1 MRMHN
6 ADETCGVARAAL
18 VLGDWWNVL
27 VLREVARGH
36 VRFDALAAEI
46 GLSRKVLTERLGGL
60 VAQGVLRRSLYQRRP
75 VRYEYLL
82 TDSGTALLPLLVAMQ
97 DWGDRWVLGDGT
109 LTATADA
116 DGAEHARVHALPGT
130 RLPDGLELPGVSA
143 AGGAGGAEGAGGAG
157 GAEGAG
163 GVGSAEAPV
172 AAVPAAAVPAP
183 AVPAAA
189 ALAAPAVPVVAPDA
203 PATVLFTYPGT
214 GVEWGPIPGAAGCTL
229 ENRLFRD
236 AWPDFR
242 RAGVAVRGI
251 STQLAHEQ
259 QEFARAERLPFPLLS
274 DAAHQLAAALRL
286 PVFRGAGR
294 LRHKRLILVVDAER
308 TVRHTLFPVTDIPHA
323 VEESLRLAAALRNP
337 VAGDDRGW
345 LGSAHGG

>member
-6 ADETCGVARAAL
+6 ADENCGIAQAAM

-46 GLSRKVLTERLGGL
+46 GLSRKVLSERLGRL
-60 VAQGVLRRSLYQRRP
+60 VASGVLNRSLYQRRP

-97 DWGDRWVLGDGT
+97 DWGDRWVLGDGS

-116 DGAEHARVHALPGT
+116 DSAEHARVHALVGT
-130 RLPDGLELPGVSA
+130 RLPSALDLPLVEPDSA
-143 AGGAGGAEGAGGAG
+143 
-157 GAEGAG
+157 
-163 GVGSAEAPV
+163 
-172 AAVPAAAVPAP
+172 
-183 AVPAAA
+183 
-189 ALAAPAVPVVAPDA
+189 
-203 PATVLFTYPGT
+203 ATVLFTYPGT

-236 AWPDFR
+236 AWPEFR

-251 STQLAHEQ
+251 STQLVHEQ
-259 QEFARAERLPFPLLS
+259 QNFAQAENLPYPLLS
-274 DAAHQLAAALRL
+274 DATHQLAASLRL
-286 PVFRGAGR
+286 PMFRGAGR
-294 LRHKRLILVVDAER
+294 LRHKRLILIVDAER
-308 TVRHTLFPVTDIPHA
+308 TVQHTLFPVEDIPHA
-323 VEESLRLAAALRNP
+323 VAESLRLATEC
-337 VAGDDRGW
+337 AGTP
-345 LGSAHGG
+345 SHNAP